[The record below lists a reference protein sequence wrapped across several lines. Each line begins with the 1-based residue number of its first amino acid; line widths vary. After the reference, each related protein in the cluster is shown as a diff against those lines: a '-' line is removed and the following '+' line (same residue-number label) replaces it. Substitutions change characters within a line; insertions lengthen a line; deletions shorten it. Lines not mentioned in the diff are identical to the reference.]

1 MGNTLQM
8 TAERYE
14 LKQWLKAIALCA
26 LLMILMF
33 GVAHATDSSGI
44 TELDDQGSKFQNG
57 IKMFAK
63 WGGILMIVIGGV
75 MIGSGKAQ
83 GALANTIFGIVLA
96 IGLIM
101 GAWGWFSA
109 NFSQGFAF

>member
-1 MGNTLQM
+1 
-8 TAERYE
+8 
-14 LKQWLKAIALCA
+14 
-26 LLMILMF
+26 
-33 GVAHATDSSGI
+33 
-44 TELDDQGSKFQNG
+44 
-57 IKMFAK
+57 MFAK

-75 MIGSGKAQ
+75 VIGSGKAQ

>member
-33 GVAHATDSSGI
+33 GIAHATDSSGI
-44 TELDDQGSKFQNG
+44 QELDDQSTKFQNG
-57 IKMFAK
+57 VKVFAK

-75 MIGSGKAQ
+75 VIGSGKAQ